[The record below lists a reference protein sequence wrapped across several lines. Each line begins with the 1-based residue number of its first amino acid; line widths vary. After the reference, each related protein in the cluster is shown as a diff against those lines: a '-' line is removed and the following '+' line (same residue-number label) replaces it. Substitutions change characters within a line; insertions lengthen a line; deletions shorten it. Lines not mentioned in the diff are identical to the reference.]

1 MLICIRTPSTVLHTW
16 LPQIPYCMH
25 TASTTWFIL
34 SSRRPLINHLDL
46 KFDCSLTVFLSAAK
60 LFKQLCLQG
69 TSWTIILLVKPIRMR
84 TSYLSL
90 MRSWE
95 RLSQPFFAIHVKL
108 CNLCIT
114 FCLLVSMFRDAVLL
128 STQSSLLFIR
138 TTPYVMMLQPRH
150 YWQLRITIMIIRHIF
165 QGEYAKPLRSDHIT
179 FIQSLS
185 LPICLSILQDI
196 LDDLLPHGSR
206 SLPKPPNA
214 PPCWTCA
221 CRNVSATQ
229 NLWSELAKNHLTLHG
244 IELNPIVFFA
254 QLLLGIDLT
263 SSLDILIVVAACSQ
277 ALQTIAII
285 NRSVWSNHS
294 KLC

>member
-1 MLICIRTPSTVLHTW
+1 
-16 LPQIPYCMH
+16 
-25 TASTTWFIL
+25 
-34 SSRRPLINHLDL
+34 
-46 KFDCSLTVFLSAAK
+46 
-60 LFKQLCLQG
+60 
-69 TSWTIILLVKPIRMR
+69 
-84 TSYLSL
+84 
-90 MRSWE
+90 
-95 RLSQPFFAIHVKL
+95 
-108 CNLCIT
+108 
-114 FCLLVSMFRDAVLL
+114 
-128 STQSSLLFIR
+128 
-138 TTPYVMMLQPRH
+138 
-150 YWQLRITIMIIRHIF
+150 MIIRHIF

-285 NRSVWSNHS
+285 NRSV
-294 KLC
+294 